1 MHGKHVQ
8 IRSDAHKLAI
18 LALVWGVAAGVAY
31 LGLIKRL
38 VALIMAATGWAG
50 PSTPFDSGLLT
61 IDPGQAGQVGHTHT
75 PLYTTAIAALPI
87 AIVVIVGLAI
97 LARVRPSATPLT
109 GLLIPAALLGLV
121 GTLLLF
127 LNVVATVK
135 NRNEFLLALGTLVAI
150 ALLLRLQ
157 RFVRHFYRRSPA
169 VVSVIVG
176 VVLLI
181 YIFVTNGTTNLSTIV
196 LSDIDIWLALAAFTI
211 ALYCGV
217 ALVRRGHVLRRAGG

>member
-8 IRSDAHKLAI
+8 IRADAHKLAI
-18 LALVWGVAAGVAY
+18 LALVWGMAAGVAY
-31 LGLIKRL
+31 LGLIKRV
-38 VALIMAATGWAG
+38 VALIMAVTGWAG
-50 PSTPFDSGLLT
+50 PSTSFDSGLLT

-75 PLYTTAIAALPI
+75 PLYTTAIAALPM
-87 AIVVIVGLAI
+87 AILVIVGLAV

-109 GLLIPAALLGLV
+109 GLLIPAALLGVV
-121 GTLLLF
+121 GTFLLF
-127 LNVVATVK
+127 LDVVATVK
-135 NRNEFLLALGTLVAI
+135 NRNDFLLALGTLVAI

-157 RFVRHFYRRSPA
+157 RFVRHFYRRNPA

-176 VVLLI
+176 LVLLT
-181 YIFVTNGTTNLSTIV
+181 YLFVTNGTTNLSTIV

-217 ALVRRGHVLRRAGG
+217 GLVRRGHALRRAAG